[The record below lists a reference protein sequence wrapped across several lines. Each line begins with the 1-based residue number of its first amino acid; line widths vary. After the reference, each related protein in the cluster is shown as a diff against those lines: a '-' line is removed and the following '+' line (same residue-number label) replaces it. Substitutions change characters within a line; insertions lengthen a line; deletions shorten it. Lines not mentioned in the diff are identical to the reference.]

1 MTNKAKN
8 YHTSSER
15 EFNTTFGGYVYNDDF
30 EYASIAT
37 IAGRIITD
45 MKFDEKCKKNIEQRN
60 RQREYKKEM
69 GKHE

>member
-8 YHTSSER
+8 YYTSSER

-37 IAGRIITD
+37 IANRIITD
-45 MKFDEKCKKNIEQRN
+45 RKFDEKCKKNIEQRN